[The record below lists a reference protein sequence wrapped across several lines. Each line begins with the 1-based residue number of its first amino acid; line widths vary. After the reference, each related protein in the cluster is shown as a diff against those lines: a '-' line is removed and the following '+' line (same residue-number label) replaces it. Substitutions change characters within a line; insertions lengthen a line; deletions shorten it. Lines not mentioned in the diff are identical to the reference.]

1 VLLLALDLVGDGK
14 VVHGMAAQVEG
25 IEVAGGVFGGGDPGG
40 GIFGFGG
47 GHGARDRFVMAGGGD
62 EMSVSGVDVE
72 VIKGFVE
79 GEGVGHVAAQTAADP
94 TENLVQEFETTRA
107 FEAFEKGG
115 DEDRCVV
122 QVGGLL
128 QEITPTLEDAETAPD
143 TGFEPEG
150 IVERGTVPAVYCGIK
165 NLEKRLEEF
174 RTDD

>member
-1 VLLLALDLVGDGK
+1 
-14 VVHGMAAQVEG
+14 
-25 IEVAGGVFGGGDPGG
+25 
-40 GIFGFGG
+40 
-47 GHGARDRFVMAGGGD
+47 
-62 EMSVSGVDVE
+62 MSVSGVDVE

-79 GEGVGHVAAQTAADP
+79 GEGVGHVAAQMAADP
-94 TENLVQEFETTRA
+94 TKNLIQEFETSRA

-122 QVGGLL
+122 LVGELL
-128 QEITPTLEDAETAPD
+128 EEIASALEDAETAPD
-143 TGFEPEG
+143 TSFEPEG